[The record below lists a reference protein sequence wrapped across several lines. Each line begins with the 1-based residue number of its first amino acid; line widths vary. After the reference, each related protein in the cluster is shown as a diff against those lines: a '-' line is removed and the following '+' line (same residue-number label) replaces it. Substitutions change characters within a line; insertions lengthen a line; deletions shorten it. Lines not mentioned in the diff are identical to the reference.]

1 MKLNQYEWDPEKDKL
16 GEGTFAEVFKA
27 KDINANRF
35 VALKIYKT
43 SVKGNT
49 SGSTEQS
56 KYSLEQEFQNIEAVS
71 HTNIITYHGLN
82 YIKHTDAM
90 GREGSYPVIIMEY
103 ANQGTLTQ
111 FLKTNP
117 QKIISN
123 KLIKDIIKGIGHL
136 HEEGIIHRDLKP
148 GNILVSK
155 NKRGVYTAKI
165 TDFGIS
171 KDTLSSDADTTSHT
185 ELVGTPHYMAP
196 EQIYQK
202 RFGLEGSIS
211 SRTDLWALGVI
222 IFKIFTGK
230 LPFGN
235 GVQDIELVHEAITK
249 GEIDLTGVPQD
260 YHKLLIHCFKKNAVD
275 RVSSANEMLSF
286 IGQEETIIPEIE
298 KDNDLERTVVLPE
311 NDGLGEGTIGIYSIN
326 RDNKDENQES
336 LFVTPTKIQKIL
348 LGIFG
353 IVNLLWFGYYW
364 LTEEKSPNVYL
375 IYPLLII
382 LFAIF
387 YLKSN
392 KKLESLKLS
401 VYGLMMYCNIIFLM
415 LVYSAFYQGI
425 LEGKIILSIVF
436 ILTFQVGLSIWLIF
450 SQKNK
455 IDKIRRDI
463 NLSSYLLATSILLYL
478 VSYALYIYDDVIGA
492 STFVLLTDSMAVL
505 TLLPNVFFTTAL
517 LFFVFD
523 VHKKIPLSLIGFF
536 IASIVVASI
545 WWLLLDYDNGY
556 KISLISSYM
565 QELKAGYYLWFL
577 SIFIG
582 FSVVVYDALKTTR
595 LKNFYWP
602 ILGFILLILGVT
614 FNAKWST
621 SKSVYDYNRGFE
633 NVNYSQFKQAFKN
646 GKPLK
651 VSSYKLKNF
660 IKNIL
665 VKYDDENANT
675 VKRMLKLFV
684 NSNGLVTNIGDA
696 DLASAITKEDPELV
710 KILLS
715 PTGSTKL
722 EDVDFVHDDKSLLQQ
737 ARDLENQEIEKLLIN
752 AGAKL
757 TDQEKLVLDL
767 KEMKALRAKKYNYLE
782 DFSNGSVKFLEESSK
797 DATWSHQYSAYKLN
811 IKNDKL
817 SYYKTAPFD
826 LDTKKPYTVSVK
838 VTRGTKAGTAGVVF
852 DSNNSD
858 YHIAVVGDNSLI
870 IYKNMSGKWIKIKEA
885 AVTSNKSINIIS
897 VTKNGNYISCYL
909 NNKLVIS
916 NELIDSTG
924 GNYFGFINSN
934 PNGSVTTYFDDFRIT
949 GTKK

>member
-1 MKLNQYEWDPEKDKL
+1 
-16 GEGTFAEVFKA
+16 
-27 KDINANRF
+27 
-35 VALKIYKT
+35 
-43 SVKGNT
+43 
-49 SGSTEQS
+49 
-56 KYSLEQEFQNIEAVS
+56 
-71 HTNIITYHGLN
+71 
-82 YIKHTDAM
+82 
-90 GREGSYPVIIMEY
+90 
-103 ANQGTLTQ
+103 
-111 FLKTNP
+111 
-117 QKIISN
+117 
-123 KLIKDIIKGIGHL
+123 
-136 HEEGIIHRDLKP
+136 
-148 GNILVSK
+148 
-155 NKRGVYTAKI
+155 
-165 TDFGIS
+165 
-171 KDTLSSDADTTSHT
+171 
-185 ELVGTPHYMAP
+185 
-196 EQIYQK
+196 
-202 RFGLEGSIS
+202 
-211 SRTDLWALGVI
+211 
-222 IFKIFTGK
+222 
-230 LPFGN
+230 
-235 GVQDIELVHEAITK
+235 
-249 GEIDLTGVPQD
+249 
-260 YHKLLIHCFKKNAVD
+260 
-275 RVSSANEMLSF
+275 
-286 IGQEETIIPEIE
+286 
-298 KDNDLERTVVLPE
+298 
-311 NDGLGEGTIGIYSIN
+311 
-326 RDNKDENQES
+326 
-336 LFVTPTKIQKIL
+336 
-348 LGIFG
+348 
-353 IVNLLWFGYYW
+353 
-364 LTEEKSPNVYL
+364 
-375 IYPLLII
+375 
-382 LFAIF
+382 
-387 YLKSN
+387 
-392 KKLESLKLS
+392 
-401 VYGLMMYCNIIFLM
+401 
-415 LVYSAFYQGI
+415 
-425 LEGKIILSIVF
+425 
-436 ILTFQVGLSIWLIF
+436 
-450 SQKNK
+450 
-455 IDKIRRDI
+455 
-463 NLSSYLLATSILLYL
+463 
-478 VSYALYIYDDVIGA
+478 
-492 STFVLLTDSMAVL
+492 MAVL

-523 VHKKIPLSLIGFF
+523 VHKKFPLSLIGFF

-595 LKNFYWP
+595 LKKFYWP

-665 VKYDDENANT
+665 VKYDEENANT
-675 VKRMLKLFV
+675 VKRMLRLFV

-722 EDVDFVHDDKSLLQQ
+722 EDVDFVQDDKSLLQQ

-797 DATWSHQYSAYKLN
+797 DATWSHQYNAYKLN

-817 SYYKTAPFD
+817 SYYKTAPFY